1 MGPLDSIP
9 GKIVFFHASAPSV
22 QTSMPDLILGN
33 SSKRF
38 SGVTSTLEPSEFIAL
53 SLGKNL

>member
-1 MGPLDSIP
+1 
-9 GKIVFFHASAPSV
+9 
-22 QTSMPDLILGN
+22 MPDLILGN